1 MIDIH
6 RMRDITIKERSL
18 TSSWSANYE
27 LESMYHLFSD
37 EKQKV
42 VYIILLQHSLM
53 FCNVIY
59 VCIVYKYECNR
70 LFIIYPSTKGEKD
83 NYWVRF
89 FVYVIRSSDR
99 PSSCFIWRL
108 FQCREK
114 KQCIFF
120 NNSFLMIHL

>member
-42 VYIILLQHSLM
+42 VYIILLQHSIM
-53 FCNVIY
+53 FFNVIY
-59 VCIVYKYECNR
+59 VFIVYKYEGNR
-70 LFIIYPSTKGEKD
+70 LFIIYPSAKGEKD
-83 NYWVRF
+83 NYCVRF
-89 FVYVIRSSDR
+89 FVYVIRSWDR
-99 PSSCFIWRL
+99 TSSCFILRL
-108 FQCREK
+108 FHCREK

-120 NNSFLMIHL
+120 NNSFLIIHL